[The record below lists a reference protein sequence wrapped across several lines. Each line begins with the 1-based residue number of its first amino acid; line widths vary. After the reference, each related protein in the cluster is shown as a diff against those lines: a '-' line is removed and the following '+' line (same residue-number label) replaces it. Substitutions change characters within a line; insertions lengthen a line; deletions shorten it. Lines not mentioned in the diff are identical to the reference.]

1 MKKGPEAPRGGED
14 DAQYTQPIHGH
25 LLSLYWI
32 PSAAGDS
39 QSHTSRH
46 GKLWKI
52 ASEFAYKNQR
62 NFKVLPQDNGYRSV
76 CLGQARVAPRTVFPG
91 NGRATWPD

>member
-1 MKKGPEAPRGGED
+1 MPSTRS
-14 DAQYTQPIHGH
+14 QSTVIY

-32 PSAAGDS
+32 PSAARDS
-39 QSHTSRH
+39 QLHTSRH

-52 ASEFAYKNQR
+52 ASEFAFKNQR
-62 NFKVLPQDNGYRSV
+62 NFIKYCPEEDNGYRTV

-91 NGRATWPD
+91 NGRATWPN